1 MLLIEEDIVEMARIK
16 AKKKEISVLYPLQH
30 KNDKVPCHFQK
41 IEKYLDFL
49 VNITKK
55 SNDIKINRYGN
66 DKKCVWILFG
76 KSGDEYIALQVG
88 EVAIERAVNEIVSD
102 IDAMYS
108 KDEYSFGLMSDEEE
122 LTIIDT
128 EFYKNTYAVKDE
140 KKKRSYAYRK
150 MRDDFEELLIYQLR
164 IDEYLGLDSGL
175 YANKEC
181 ENVRSELIEMTKS
194 YYAEAK
200 LAYETQARYW
210 NPYYSGV
217 GYESLKLI
225 KQL

>member
-1 MLLIEEDIVEMARIK
+1 MIR
-16 AKKKEISVLYPLQH
+16 KKSKKREISVLYPLQH
-30 KNDKVPCHFQK
+30 KNDKHPCSFQE
-41 IEKYLDFL
+41 IEKYLDF
-49 VNITKK
+49 VINITQK
-55 SNDIKINRYGN
+55 SNDIKNNRYGN

-76 KSGDEYIALQVG
+76 KCGDEYIALQVG

-108 KDEYSFGLMSDEEE
+108 KDEYSLDSMSDEEE

-128 EFYKNTYAVKDE
+128 EFYKNTYAVKDV
-140 KKKRSYAYRK
+140 KKKRIYAYRK
-150 MRDDFEELLIYQLR
+150 MRDDFEELLVYQLR

-175 YANKEC
+175 YENKEF